1 MREDARGDDDC
12 CSTGHREGVRQMN
25 RRRILALLAVSGASL
40 SSRYALAAD
49 GNSGSTTVAKPRPN
63 RRGGIVSGSGVWPDL
78 KLSGPSRQVRSIAY
92 SRGAYS
98 VTTADGRSAFFLES
112 DLRFKIDSSELGRT
126 TASRS
131 SCRPEPKA
139 IAYGCFSPRPRR
151 SARSSSTG
159 SRELVLAQ
167 SDARNAGSELSRH
180 FSDAGA

>member
-1 MREDARGDDDC
+1 MREDAWGDDDS

-40 SSRYALAAD
+40 SSRYASAAD
-49 GNSGSTTVAKPRPN
+49 

-78 KLSGPSRQVRSIAY
+78 KLSGPSRQVRSLAY

-98 VTTADGRSAFFLES
+98 VTTADGRSAFFWRATPGS
-112 DLRFKIDSSELGRT
+112 RSIQASSGRT

-159 SRELVLAQ
+159 SRELVLAR
-167 SDARNAGSELSRH
+167 SDARNAGSESSRH
-180 FSDAGA
+180 FCDACA